1 MAKKRKVSK
10 CDKFWRAS
18 TRFDMF
24 GERINFNM
32 DGKET
37 YDTCCGSLVT
47 LIVFLAVAVYC
58 LFQIR
63 LYQKENI
70 RVPVVA

>member
-1 MAKKRKVSK
+1 
-10 CDKFWRAS
+10 
-18 TRFDMF
+18 MF